1 MGINVT
7 IHPNIIRERLCVS
20 HYSMCIA
27 HASFHSHLL
36 CFVLFNDVH
45 AFPAGDFNTGMS
57 LFFVC
62 FFLSLEAFWCC
73 LVPSRS
79 LIVSSFILSVPAIN
93 ALVFSDPFAVINLPS
108 LQMLQNIRPFSYTSQ
123 GLPTFHSC
131 LKALMT
137 IFFLDL
143 DCPRS
148 STLAL
153 TLLVGILLLTVS
165 AVSLSL
171 LSPLCLFL
179 LHFHR
184 QVIPPGR

>member
-1 MGINVT
+1 M
-7 IHPNIIRERLCVS
+7 
-20 HYSMCIA
+20 
-27 HASFHSHLL
+27 
-36 CFVLFNDVH
+36 
-45 AFPAGDFNTGMS
+45 
-57 LFFVC
+57 
-62 FFLSLEAFWCC
+62 
-73 LVPSRS
+73 
-79 LIVSSFILSVPAIN
+79 VSSFILSVPAMN

-153 TLLVGILLLTVS
+153 ALLVSILLPTVS
-165 AVSLSL
+165 ALSLSL
-171 LSPLCLFL
+171 LSPPLSFSPSSVSLFFL
-179 LHFHR
+179 FHNKVIHGECFFSMSLVVLFCFLNKLTSWCILLEFLGILGFILVNTGQVLHFHR

>member
-45 AFPAGDFNTGMS
+45 AFPAGDFNTGMVS
-57 LFFVC
+57 GFFC
-62 FFLSLEAFWCC
+62 HC
-73 LVPSRS
+73 LVPSWS